1 MEIHD
6 QAWASQALAQEKV
19 PEGWWIHGRYGS
31 NDLKTDRVIQL
42 TRNTKTARRYAGDG
56 GSIWYVR
63 PAAGAKVL
71 DLSMPDS
78 PDMQRVVERALEDYR
93 RGALVFL
100 DDIERAL
107 GRFATEADVEAAVR
121 SEFSPTSIVESAQ
134 AFDDDAWTR
143 WLDDAFGPDFIKTPD
158 GAVAISA
165 ENLVEAVRA

>member
-6 QAWASQALAQEKV
+6 RAWATQALAEEDV

-42 TRNTKTARRYAGDG
+42 SRSTQNARSYAGDA

-63 PAAGAKVL
+63 PGEGAEVL
-71 DLSMPDS
+71 DFSMPDS

-93 RGALVFL
+93 RGTLVFL
-100 DDIERAL
+100 GDIEGAL
-107 GRFATEADVEAAVR
+107 GREATEGDVEAAVR
-121 SEFSPTSIVESAQ
+121 SEFAPTSIVESAQ
-134 AFDDDAWTR
+134 AFDDDVWTQ
-143 WLDDAFGPDFIKTPD
+143 WLDDAFGPDFVVTPD

-165 ENLVEAVRA
+165 EGLVEAVRA